1 MLLDPDDDPIDVL
14 KRVLEAWRARA
25 KAPVGEYYLY
35 TIRFGQL
42 MDEVEAWL
50 AAQTTDTAQR

>member
-1 MLLDPDDDPIDVL
+1 MQLDPGEDPVGVL
-14 KRVLEAWRARA
+14 RRVLEAWRARA

-50 AAQTTDTAQR
+50 SAQTTDVAR

>member
-1 MLLDPDDDPIDVL
+1 MQLDPSDDPTDVL

-42 MDEVEAWL
+42 MDEVEQWL
-50 AAQTTDTAQR
+50 AAQTTDTAR